1 MPSGSILRLE
11 QKTDISAAHMTENQQ
26 QAEIIQLYQDTS
38 EELRRLLERKLG
50 NPQEA
55 EEIAHDAYLKL
66 CRIEQKEEIRDLRKY
81 LFTMSV
87 RLALNV
93 LRRRKTERNFK
104 NKENSGLEVDYIS
117 AYRILLAE
125 LKLDAVKDA
134 LSELPEKTRYIFLLH
149 RFEGMTYPEISS
161 KLGLSS
167 KTIEY
172 HMGRA
177 LARVMVAV
185 EDFTGKDEL

>member
-1 MPSGSILRLE
+1 MV
-11 QKTDISAAHMTENQQ
+11 QKAENSTAYMTQNQQ

-66 CRIEQKEEIRDLRKY
+66 CRIEHTGEIRDLRKY

-104 NKENSGLEVDYIS
+104 NKENSGLEIDYIS

-125 LKLDAVKDA
+125 LKLDAVKEA

-149 RFEGMTYPEISS
+149 RFEGMTYPEIAS

-177 LARVMVAV
+177 LVRVMVAV